1 MRLNRLEHARE
12 MIAMA
17 RLQPAFARALPD
29 AAKRR
34 DVLARMRNVTANV
47 ECPHTESQVLA
58 FMIEVIALPSSVE
71 GVIVEAGSF
80 KGGSTAK
87 LSFAAALAGRK
98 LVVFDSFQGLPPNAE
113 PHTESILGHSIEGWF
128 QEGEFAGTLEE
139 VRSNVENYGVLE
151 SCEFRQGW
159 FDETMPQMDMGVCA
173 AYLDVDLASST
184 RTCLKYLYP
193 RLSPGGLLVSQDGDF
208 PLVIE
213 ALRDEAFWE
222 EEVAWPRPPMVGVG
236 RSKIIKIL
244 KPLDAAPLPQP
255 ISRPS

>member
-1 MRLNRLEHARE
+1 

-58 FMIEVIALPSSVE
+58 FMIEVLALPSSVE

-98 LVVFDSFQGLPPNAE
+98 LVVFDSFQGLPRMRNRTPRA
-113 PHTESILGHSIEGWF
+113 SLGTRSR
-128 QEGEFAGTLEE
+128 AG
-139 VRSNVENYGVLE
+139 
-151 SCEFRQGW
+151 
-159 FDETMPQMDMGVCA
+159 
-173 AYLDVDLASST
+173 ST
-184 RTCLKYLYP
+184 RVSPAP
-193 RLSPGGLLVSQDGDF
+193 RGGPEQCGDLRSPRKLRIQTGLVRRDDASAGQACMCGLPRRRPCIVDAHVPEVLCTPVSHPAACSFSQDGDF

-213 ALRDEAFWE
+213 VDRATSHSCGGGGR
-222 EEVAWPRPPMVGVG
+222 VATASDG
-236 RSKIIKIL
+236 R
-244 KPLDAAPLPQP
+244 
-255 ISRPS
+255 RRT